1 MNKQQQQQTIKKNQT
16 EILELKNLI
25 ITLKKFNRELQY
37 QTWSGR
43 RISELEDKSFEIVH
57 TQKNKQK
64 KDNGKEWRKPKGL
77 TGHYQ
82 INQCA
87 HYRV

>member
-57 TQKNKQK
+57 TQKNKK

-77 TGHYQ
+77 IGHY
-82 INQCA
+82 QCA